1 MSEALIYC
9 SVTGITFA
17 LILLLYNKGYKTAN
31 RYLAGFFFFISLFV
45 LSQYSGLYGNSR
57 VLAALLASSPT
68 PFFFLIGPF
77 FFLYT
82 RSVLKDNARLKK
94 GDYLH
99 FLLFVLEFAGMIP
112 YYLSSW
118 ESKLAVAD
126 TLLSND
132 WKVTQ
137 LGLNRIFVSPVNSYL
152 RPLHI
157 TSYLIVSWYW
167 IWQHRHTARSA
178 WFQDTHHQ
186 LVWRW
191 LITLQSVFSL
201 FLVCYGINTVNLFLY
216 TSKQAF
222 RANSAVFLFSA
233 TATFILLN
241 LFTLLFP
248 QILYGMPRWDTSTG
262 GEADD
267 EQKTGVPVTS
277 ESQLHEIQL
286 ILDAYLES
294 AKPWTDPEFSLNSL
308 SHALEIPEHHL
319 RYFLNHFRH
328 TNFSQFRNKLR
339 VDHVKQLIAS
349 PDNDHLSIEGM
360 GTLAG
365 FSSKSSFY
373 AVFKKETGY
382 TPKEFK
388 DQQRQI
394 S

>member
-1 MSEALIYC
+1 MSEVLIYC
-9 SVTGITFA
+9 SVTGIIFA
-17 LILLLYNKGYKTAN
+17 LILLFYNKGHKTAN

-45 LSQYSGLYGNSR
+45 LSQYSGLYSNSR

-82 RSVLKDNARLKK
+82 RSILSDDAGLKR

-118 ESKLAVAD
+118 ESKLTVAD

-137 LGLNRIFVSPVNSYL
+137 LGLNRLFVSPVNSYL

-157 TSYLIVSWYW
+157 TSYLIASWYW
-167 IWQHRHTARSA
+167 IWMHRQLAKSA
-178 WFQDTHHQ
+178 WYQDSQHK
-186 LVWRW
+186 LAWRW
-191 LITLQSVFSL
+191 LITLQSVFTL

-216 TSKQAF
+216 ASKQAF
-222 RANSAVFLFSA
+222 RANSAIFLFLA
-233 TATFILLN
+233 TISFILLN
-241 LFTLLFP
+241 VFTLLFP
-248 QILYGMPRWDTSTG
+248 QILYGIPRWDKSTRSDS
-262 GEADD
+262 AD
-267 EQKTGVPVTS
+267 EQKNDVPVTS
-277 ESQLHEIQL
+277 ENQLHEIQL
-286 ILDAYLES
+286 KLDAYLES

-339 VDHVKQLIAS
+339 VVHVKQLIAS

-373 AVFKKETGY
+373 SVFKKETGY

-388 DQQRQI
+388 DQQRWI
-394 S
+394 